1 MMGSSFRIGRIAGID
16 IGVNYTW
23 IFAFFLI
30 AWSFAVGVFPQL
42 APGAGTAGY
51 WIAGLIE
58 AILMFV
64 CVLLHEL
71 AHSLIARSRGL
82 NVSSITLFIFGGVS
96 NLQEETKKASTEFF
110 MAIVGP
116 GTSLV
121 LSVILYLIYLVFPG
135 RDSLAGVTV
144 FYLAYINLSLGIFN
158 LIPGFP
164 LDGGRVFRSIIWGA
178 TKNLQT
184 ATNIAAG
191 VGQVFGGLFIAY
203 GVYLALTV
211 NIFNGLWIAFIGWF
225 LYSAAD
231 SSRRDLTMRE
241 ILKGVHVRDVMDPS
255 PACTSSDTPIN
266 DVVQQT
272 FFRAGYRAAPICQ
285 GDKLLGIATITD
297 VKKIPQEQWAT
308 TPVSAITT
316 REPLYTVNEDDD
328 LGEAIKLLS
337 AHDLN
342 QLIVLK
348 EGHLS
353 GLLNRSHVIRY
364 LQLRQEL
371 GTRSGKSVSQPSPTS
386 GMSTTVPPANTINP
400 GDNTGT
406 PSENQTGTP
415 TDSNTPT
422 GTRS

>member
-1 MMGSSFRIGRIAGID
+1 MGSSFRIGRIAGID
-16 IGVNYTW
+16 IDVNYTW

-30 AWSFAVGVFPQL
+30 TWSFAAGVFPSFT
-42 APGAGTAGY
+42 PGASTLGY
-51 WIAGLIE
+51 WVAGFIE

-64 CVLLHEL
+64 CVLLHEF
-71 AHSLIARSRGL
+71 AHSLVARSRGL

-96 NLQEETKKASTEFF
+96 NLQEEPAKAGTEFF

-116 GTSLV
+116 VTSLV
-121 LSVILYLIYLVFPG
+121 LAALFYIGYLVYPG
-135 RDSLAGVTV
+135 RASLAGVTV
-144 FYLAYINLSLGIFN
+144 FYLAYINLSLGLFN

-178 TKNLQT
+178 TKNLQL

-191 VGQVFGGLFIAY
+191 MGQAFGGLFIAY
-203 GVYLALTV
+203 GVYLAFTGD
-211 NIFNGLWIAFIGWF
+211 IFNGLWIAFIGWF

-231 SSRRDLTMRE
+231 SYRRDISMRAF
-241 ILKGVHVRDVMDPS
+241 LKGVHVRDVMDNS
-255 PACTSSDTPIN
+255 PACASPDTPIN

-272 FFRAGYRAAPICQ
+272 FFRAGYRAAPICL
-285 GDKLLGIATITD
+285 GDKLYGIVTITD
-297 VKKIPQEQWAT
+297 VKKVPQEQWLT

-316 REPLYTVNEDDD
+316 KEPLYTVNEDDD
-328 LGEAIKLLS
+328 MGAAISLLS

-348 EGHLS
+348 DGHLA

-371 GTRSGKSVSQPSPTS
+371 GTKKNVTQPTAKP
-386 GMSTTVPPANTINP
+386 VPPANTVNP
-400 GDNTGT
+400 DGNTGT
-406 PSENQTGTP
+406 PVDNNTVTGIKP
-415 TDSNTPT
+415 
-422 GTRS
+422 